1 MEQQTRFGVIIGLWA
16 AGLGAAAQFGKISVS
31 FSMLADVYG
40 TAGAALG
47 FVVSL
52 VGLVGI
58 IFGVTAG
65 LIVAQVGYRRALI
78 AALVLGALASA
89 YQATLPSLA
98 MLLASRAIEGAS
110 HLAIVVAVPTLI
122 AQLSEPRHR
131 GLTLSLWS
139 TFFGVAFAILVWFGL
154 PLARAYGVSAL
165 FAAHAVYMAVMA
177 GVILI
182 LLPKDVVTPGHK
194 QLNFKGIIQDHLRI
208 YRSPYLSAPGLGW
221 VCYAGAFVA
230 ILTIMPPFMEPTTR
244 ALIIGGMP
252 LAGIASSMTLGVWLL
267 RKIAAYR
274 IIQYGFAA
282 CLGFSVAVWAAPDQ
296 IWTYFGLALS
306 MGLIQGASF
315 AAVPQ
320 LNSDPLAQAQANGAL
335 AQMGNLGTTSGT
347 PILAALVGFVGINGF
362 LIFTIVLFSIGIF
375 VHGLLAYR
383 RRRAEL

>member
-1 MEQQTRFGVIIGLWA
+1 MEQQTRFGVILGLWA
-16 AGLGAAAQFGKISVS
+16 AGLGAAAQFGKIAVS

-40 TAGAALG
+40 TTGAALG

-58 IFGVTAG
+58 LFGVTAG
-65 LIVAQVGYRRALI
+65 LIVAQVGYRRSLI
-78 AALVLGALASA
+78 AALVLGAVASA
-89 YQATLPSLA
+89 YQATLPSLPF
-98 MLLASRAIEGAS
+98 LLASRAVEGAS

-122 AQLSEPRHR
+122 AQLSAPRHR

-154 PLARAYGVSAL
+154 PLARAYGVSTL
-165 FAAHAVYMAVMA
+165 FAAHGLYMAVMA
-177 GVILI
+177 VIVLA
-182 LLPKDVVTPGHK
+182 LLPQDVVTPGRNPLK
-194 QLNFKGIIQDHLRI
+194 LNDIVQTHLRI

-230 ILTIMPPFMEPTTR
+230 ILTIMPAFMEPSSR
-244 ALIIGGMP
+244 ALIIAGMP

-267 RKIAAYR
+267 RRVEAYR
-274 IIQYGFAA
+274 IIQIGFAGSLA
-282 CLGFSVAVWAAPDQ
+282 FSLALWTAPDQ
-296 IWTYFGLALS
+296 IWAYFGLAMF

-320 LNSDPLAQAQANGAL
+320 LNSDPEAQVMANGAL

-347 PILAALVGFVGINGF
+347 PLLAALIGFAGINGF
-362 LIFTIVLFSIGIF
+362 LIFTTVLFLVGIGA
-375 VHGLLAYR
+375 HELLARQRYR
-383 RRRAEL
+383 AK

>member
-1 MEQQTRFGVIIGLWA
+1 MEIRTRFGVIIGLWA

-31 FSMLADVYG
+31 FSLLADVYG
-40 TAGAALG
+40 TTGAALG

-78 AALVLGALASA
+78 AALVLGAIAST

-98 MLLASRAIEGAS
+98 MLLASRPVEGAS

-122 AQLSEPRHR
+122 SQLSEPRHR

-165 FAAHAVYMAVMA
+165 FVAHSVYMAGIAWIVW
-177 GVILI
+177 V
-182 LLPKDVVTPGHK
+182 LLPHDVIIPGHK
-194 QLNFKGIIQDHLRI
+194 VLKLKGIAQEHMRI
-208 YRSPYLSAPGLGW
+208 YRSPNISAPGLGW

-230 ILTIMPPFMEPTTR
+230 ILTIMPTFMEPAAR
-244 ALIIGGMP
+244 SLIIGGMP

-267 RKIAAYR
+267 QRIAAYR
-274 IIQYGFAA
+274 IIQIGFIA
-282 CLGFSVAVWAAPDQ
+282 CLTFSVAVWTAPDQ
-296 IWTYFGLALS
+296 IWAYFGLALS

-320 LNSDPLAQAQANGAL
+320 LNRDPQGQAQANGAL
-335 AQMGNLGTTSGT
+335 AQMGNLGTTFGT
-347 PILAALVGFVGINGF
+347 PILAGLVGFAGINGF
-362 LIFTIVLFSIGIF
+362 LIFTVVLFLVGIT
-375 VHGLLAYR
+375 VHAVLAHR
-383 RRRAEL
+383 RRCAEI